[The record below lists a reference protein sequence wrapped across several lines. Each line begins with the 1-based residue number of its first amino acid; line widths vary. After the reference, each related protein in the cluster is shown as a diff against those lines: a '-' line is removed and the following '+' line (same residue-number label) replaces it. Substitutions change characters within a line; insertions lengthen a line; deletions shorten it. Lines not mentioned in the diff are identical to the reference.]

1 MQVQIRRIS
10 TASAFLVGMALYGLI
25 GFLVGIALVVVAG
38 IEVPPGT
45 EPSFVE
51 RMGVWAIVIVPAVFG
66 VGAGFLTAIAAALY
80 NAVTAVVGGLR
91 VELGSGRAT
100 RRERRERKK
109 AAKAKDEGPAAEASP
124 GDRDEAQTTEGVREA

>member
-10 TASAFLVGMALYGLI
+10 TSSAFLVGMALYGLI

-51 RMGVWAIVIVPAVFG
+51 RMGVWAIVVVPAVFG
-66 VGAGFLTAIAAALY
+66 IGAGFLTAIAAALY

-91 VELGSGRAT
+91 VELGSGRSP

-109 AAKAKDEGPAAEASP
+109 AAKTAKADGNEP
-124 GDRDEAQTTEGVREA
+124 QTTGENREE